1 MYGNLPVRFLKNSEI
16 DWGTLCK
23 KCKSSE
29 KFHFCSN
36 FFLHNSHTKVKLL
49 FEHFFKTHFLN
60 NFFSNFQVCCSV
72 FAGVYNEYI
81 IKNIAGQDVD
91 IMLQNVYMYL
101 VILRIFYSIRYF

>member
-16 DWGTLCK
+16 DCGTLCK

-29 KFHFCSN
+29 KFHFC
-36 FFLHNSHTKVKLL
+36 SHTKVKLL
-49 FEHFFKTHFLN
+49 FEHFFKTHFLK